1 MRTKAVHSLIQPQE
15 IIPLNL
21 KCPDYSSATDLRF
34 FLILTSKYGEMMSK
48 SSLSRYRVD
57 NVPLILRPALYLYGY
72 GVAILLFILCSI
84 LRMMIKVEV
93 SGRENLR
100 KNANYIFCHWHT
112 FVPLALISAVPS
124 VPKIF
129 QRTSHAWLQ
138 HPTWYMKAI
147 HVVLRLM
154 GVDKIILGS
163 TGHSGR
169 EAADQ
174 LVEHLRRGYST
185 VIMPDGPA
193 GPPCVLKKG
202 ILHMSM
208 QSGVPIV
215 AMQFSASKFFE
226 LKTWD
231 RKKWPY
237 PFSTVRM
244 KITAPIHITSDNLNE
259 SEERIS
265 AALSWHGNC
274 RFPPR

>member
-1 MRTKAVHSLIQPQE
+1 
-15 IIPLNL
+15 
-21 KCPDYSSATDLRF
+21 
-34 FLILTSKYGEMMSK
+34 
-48 SSLSRYRVD
+48 
-57 NVPLILRPALYLYGY
+57 
-72 GVAILLFILCSI
+72 
-84 LRMMIKVEV
+84 
-93 SGRENLR
+93 
-100 KNANYIFCHWHT
+100 
-112 FVPLALISAVPS
+112 
-124 VPKIF
+124 
-129 QRTSHAWLQ
+129 
-138 HPTWYMKAI
+138 MKAI
-147 HVVLRLM
+147 HVVLRLI

-174 LVEHLRRGYST
+174 LVEYLRRGYST

-237 PFSTVRM
+237 PFSTIKM
-244 KITAPIHITSDNLNE
+244 KIGIPIQITRDNLDE
-259 SEERIS
+259 APKRIT
-265 AALSWHGNC
+265 AALN
-274 RFPPR
+274 